1 MTVQILAEFGR
12 IGLFQFC
19 CTAHKIMAR
28 IIIELPEQFQF
39 STTLT
44 VYQSHINHAGHVDNA
59 LLLTLVSEARARFFK
74 SLDVPEVDRN
84 GLGIVVADTA
94 IQYLS
99 EAFHGEELTIDVA
112 ADDFNKYGC
121 DLVYRIRDA
130 ASGRDVARAKTGI
143 VFFDYSARRIHA
155 VPEVFRERAGG
166 AEAERSA
173 A

>member
-1 MTVQILAEFGR
+1 
-12 IGLFQFC
+12 
-19 CTAHKIMAR
+19 MAR

-99 EAFHGEELTIDVA
+99 EAFHGEILVFEMGTADYNRYGFDVCWQA
-112 ADDFNKYGC
+112 HDK
-121 DLVYRIRDA
+121 
-130 ASGRDVARAKTGI
+130 ASGRAIARGKIGI
-143 VFFDYSARRIHA
+143 VLFNYQERRPVELPDA
-155 VPEVFRERAGG
+155 VREKLQAVQAG
-166 AEAERSA
+166 
-173 A
+173 

>member
-99 EAFHGEELTIDVA
+99 EAFHGEELTIEVA

-121 DLVYRIRDA
+121 DLMWQASDK
-130 ASGRDVARAKTGI
+130 ASGREVARGKTGI
-143 VFFDYSARRIHA
+143 LFFDYTARRPA
-155 VPEVFRERAGG
+155 PVPEGFRQRTQG
-166 AEAERSA
+166 
-173 A
+173 